1 MTRPGP
7 CRYLLCTDLD
17 RTLLPNG
24 AQPESPGSR
33 EAFAELAGRR
43 EITLAYVTGR
53 HRELVEQAMREF
65 GLPRPDYVIGS
76 VGTEIFNTSGADW
89 LPCEKWAEELRAGA
103 GAYTAASVDT
113 VMQGIAGLCAQEA
126 AKQSRFKRSFYGP
139 VEEASVAELLAAAR
153 RRLEQAG
160 IHANLIWS
168 VDETTATGLL
178 DVLPP
183 VASKLHAI
191 EHLVSHAGFDARFTL
206 FAGDSGNDIEVLC
219 SALNAVL
226 VANASAEVRDLA
238 LRQAAR
244 NATTAALYLARG
256 KPGGFNG
263 NYSAGIIEG
272 FCHFFPDFEWCRV
285 SSALGAEA
293 TG

>member
-1 MTRPGP
+1 MRPGSY
-7 CRYLLCTDLD
+7 RYLLCTDLD

-24 AQPESPGSR
+24 MQPESPGSR
-33 EAFAELAGRR
+33 EAFAELAARP
-43 EITLAYVTGR
+43 ELSLAYVTGR

-65 GLPRPDYVIGS
+65 GLPHPDYVIGS
-76 VGTEIFNTSGADW
+76 VGTEIYNTRGTDW
-89 LPCEKWAEELRAGA
+89 QPCEKWAQELLSGA
-103 GAYTAASVDT
+103 GAYTAESVDT
-113 VMQGIAGLCAQEA
+113 VMQGIAGLSRQET

-139 VEEASVAELLAAAR
+139 VDEASVSELLAMAR
-153 RRLEQAG
+153 SRLEESG

-191 EHLVSHAGFDARFTL
+191 EHLVRHAGFDSQFTL

-219 SALNAVL
+219 SPLNAVL

-244 NATTAALYLARG
+244 NATTSALYLAHG
-256 KPGGFNG
+256 ALDDLNG
-263 NYSAGIIEG
+263 NYSAGILEG
-272 FCHFFPDFEWCRV
+272 FCHFFPDFEWCR
-285 SSALGAEA
+285 SRSRRREEA